1 MSRETENGL
10 LLLLGLATAIITLTG
25 VYTRYVKPSLL
36 PWLTAVAML
45 LIVLA
50 LSAIIRDLRRERT
63 GNTDDTDDTGAV
75 EHTGHAHRR
84 GIGWL
89 IAVPVVLLAFV
100 VPPALGARA
109 AAPLAITLSPNEL
122 RQPFPPLP
130 VGRAPEVS
138 LKEVMKRVAL
148 DSAGTLNS
156 RLITIVGFTLKADSE
171 TDLARITI
179 FCCAADAQ
187 LGRLHLRGP
196 AAAPAAELPDNTW
209 IRVEGTIT
217 PADDAAS
224 PAIPTMT
231 VSTLTPVD
239 APANTYAY

>member
-1 MSRETENGL
+1 MSRETENAL
-10 LLLLGLATAIITLTG
+10 LLLLGLATAIITITG

-36 PWLTAVAML
+36 PWLAAVAVL

-50 LSAIIRDLRRERT
+50 LSAIVRDLRRRRDDKT
-63 GNTDDTDDTGAV
+63 GSD
-75 EHTGHAHRR
+75 EHTGHPHRR

-89 IAVPVVLLAFV
+89 IAVPVLLLAFV
-100 VPPALGARA
+100 VPPALGAQA
-109 AAPLAITLSPNEL
+109 AAPIAITLSPNEL
-122 RQPFPPLP
+122 RQPFPSLP
-130 VGRAPEVS
+130 AGRAPEVS

-156 RLITIVGFTLKADSE
+156 RLITIVGFTLKADSG
-171 TDLARITI
+171 TDLARIAI

-196 AAAPAAELPDNTW
+196 AAAAAAGLPDNTW
-209 IRVEGTIT
+209 IRVEGTIA
-217 PADDAAS
+217 PPDDAAS
-224 PAIPTMT
+224 PVIPTMT

>member
-10 LLLLGLATAIITLTG
+10 LLLLGLATAIITFTG

-36 PWLTAVAML
+36 PWLAAVAVL

-63 GNTDDTDDTGAV
+63 GNTDETGAV

-100 VPPALGARA
+100 VPPALGPRA

-156 RLITIVGFTLKADSE
+156 RLITIVGFTLKADSG

-196 AAAPAAELPDNTW
+196 AAPAAAELPDNTW

>member
-1 MSRETENGL
+1 MSRETENAL
-10 LLLLGLATAIITLTG
+10 LLLLGLATAIVTITG

-36 PWLTAVAML
+36 PWLAALAVL
-45 LIVLA
+45 LMVLA
-50 LSAIIRDLRRERT
+50 LSAIARDLRRGRDDNT
-63 GNTDDTDDTGAV
+63 GSD

-89 IAVPVVLLAFV
+89 IAVPVLLLAFV
-100 VPPALGARA
+100 VPPALGPQG
-109 AAPLAITLSPNEL
+109 AAPIAITLSPNEL
-122 RQPFPPLP
+122 RQPFPSLP
-130 VGRAPEVS
+130 SGRAPEVS
-138 LKEVMKRVAL
+138 LKDVMKRVAL

-156 RLITIVGFTLKADSE
+156 RLITIVGFTLKADGG

-196 AAAPAAELPDNTW
+196 AAAAAAELPDNTW
-209 IRVEGTIT
+209 IRVEGTIAPT
-217 PADDAAS
+217 SDGAS
-224 PAIPTMT
+224 RAIPTMT

>member
-1 MSRETENGL
+1 MSRETENAL
-10 LLLLGLATAIITLTG
+10 LLLLGLATAIITITG

-36 PWLTAVAML
+36 PWLAAVAVL

-50 LSAIIRDLRRERT
+50 LSAIVRAPRRGRDDKT
-63 GNTDDTDDTGAV
+63 GSD

-89 IAVPVVLLAFV
+89 IAVPVLLLAFV
-100 VPPALGARA
+100 VPPALGAQA
-109 AAPLAITLSPNEL
+109 AAPIAITLSPNEL
-122 RQPFPPLP
+122 RQPFPSLP
-130 VGRAPEVS
+130 AARAPEVS

-156 RLITIVGFTLKADSE
+156 RLITIVGFTLKADSG

-187 LGRLHLRGP
+187 LGPLHLRGP
-196 AAAPAAELPDNTW
+196 AAAAAAELPDNTW
-209 IRVEGTIT
+209 IRVEGTIAPPGDT
-217 PADDAAS
+217 ALPV
-224 PAIPTMT
+224 IPTMT

>member
-1 MSRETENGL
+1 MSRETENAL
-10 LLLLGLATAIITLTG
+10 LLLLGLATAIITITG

-36 PWLTAVAML
+36 PWLAAVAVL

-50 LSAIIRDLRRERT
+50 LSAIVRDLRRGR
-63 GNTDDTDDTGAV
+63 DDNAGSD

-89 IAVPVVLLAFV
+89 IAVPVLLLAFV
-100 VPPALGARA
+100 VPPALGAQA

-122 RQPFPPLP
+122 REPFPPLLA
-130 VGRAPEVS
+130 GRAPEVP

-156 RLITIVGFTLKADSE
+156 RLITIVGFTLKADSG

-187 LGRLHLRGP
+187 LGRLHLRGS

-209 IRVEGTIT
+209 IRVEGTIA
-217 PADDAAS
+217 PPGDAAS

-231 VSTLTPVD
+231 VSTLTRVD

>member
-1 MSRETENGL
+1 MSRETENAL
-10 LLLLGLATAIITLTG
+10 LLLLGLATAIITVTG

-36 PWLTAVAML
+36 PWLAAVAVL

-50 LSAIIRDLRRERT
+50 VSAIIRDLRQAR
-63 GNTDDTDDTGAV
+63 DDGTEPDQQ
-75 EHTGHAHRR
+75 TGHAHRR

-100 VPPALGARA
+100 VPPALGAQA
-109 AAPLAITLSPNEL
+109 AAPLTVTLSPNEL

-130 VGRAPEVS
+130 AGRAPEVS

-148 DSAGTLNS
+148 DSAGTLTS
-156 RLITIVGFTLKADSE
+156 RLITVVGFTLKSDGG

-196 AAAPAAELPDNTW
+196 QAAAAAALPDNTW
-209 IRVEGTIT
+209 IRAEGTVTT
-217 PADDAAS
+217 PTRDAAS
-224 PAIPTMT
+224 PSVPTMT
-231 VSTLTPVD
+231 VSTLTRVD

>member
-1 MSRETENGL
+1 MSRETENAL
-10 LLLLGLATAIITLTG
+10 LLLLGLATAIITITG

-36 PWLTAVAML
+36 PWLAAVAVL

-50 LSAIIRDLRRERT
+50 LSAIVRDLRHGRDDNT
-63 GNTDDTDDTGAV
+63 GSD

-89 IAVPVVLLAFV
+89 IAVPVLLLAFV
-100 VPPALGARA
+100 VPPALGAQA
-109 AAPLAITLSPNEL
+109 AAPIAITLSPNEL
-122 RQPFPPLP
+122 RQPFPSLP
-130 VGRAPEVS
+130 AGRAPEVS

-156 RLITIVGFTLKADSE
+156 RLITIVGFTLKADSG

-196 AAAPAAELPDNTW
+196 AAAAAAELPDNTW
-209 IRVEGTIT
+209 IRVEGTIA
-217 PADDAAS
+217 PPGDAAS

-231 VSTLTPVD
+231 VSTLTHVD

>member
-1 MSRETENGL
+1 MSRETENAL
-10 LLLLGLATAIITLTG
+10 LLLLGLATAIITITG

-36 PWLTAVAML
+36 PWLAAVAVL

-50 LSAIIRDLRRERT
+50 LSAIVRDLRRRR
-63 GNTDDTDDTGAV
+63 DD
-75 EHTGHAHRR
+75 HTGRGDNTGSDEHAAHAHRR

-89 IAVPVVLLAFV
+89 IAVPVLLLAFV
-100 VPPALGARA
+100 VPPALGAQA
-109 AAPLAITLSPNEL
+109 AAPISITLSPNEL
-122 RQPFPPLP
+122 RQPFPSLP
-130 VGRAPEVS
+130 AGRAPEVS

-156 RLITIVGFTLKADSE
+156 RLITIVGFTLKADSG

-187 LGRLHLRGP
+187 LGRVHLRGP
-196 AAAPAAELPDNTW
+196 AAAAAAELPDNTW
-209 IRVEGTIT
+209 VRVEGTIAP
-217 PADDAAS
+217 PADAAS

-231 VSTLTPVD
+231 VSTLTRVD

>member
-1 MSRETENGL
+1 MSRETENAL
-10 LLLLGLATAIITLTG
+10 LLLLGLATAIITISG

-36 PWLTAVAML
+36 PWLAAVAVL

-50 LSAIIRDLRRERT
+50 LSAIVRDLRRGRDDKT
-63 GNTDDTDDTGAV
+63 GSD
-75 EHTGHAHRR
+75 EPTGHAHRR

-89 IAVPVVLLAFV
+89 IAVPVLLLAFV
-100 VPPALGARA
+100 VPPALGAQA
-109 AAPLAITLSPNEL
+109 AAPIAITLSPNEL
-122 RQPFPPLP
+122 RQPFPSLP
-130 VGRAPEVS
+130 AGRAPEVS

-156 RLITIVGFTLKADSE
+156 RLITIVGFTLKADSG

-196 AAAPAAELPDNTW
+196 AAAAAELPDNTW
-209 IRVEGTIT
+209 IRVEGTIAP
-217 PADDAAS
+217 PADAAS

>member
-1 MSRETENGL
+1 MSRETENAL
-10 LLLLGLATAIITLTG
+10 LLLLGLATAIIAISG
-25 VYTRYVKPSLL
+25 VYTRYVKPQLL
-36 PWLTAVAML
+36 PWLAAVAVL

-50 LSAIIRDLRRERT
+50 LSAIVRDLRRGRDDKT
-63 GNTDDTDDTGAV
+63 GSD
-75 EHTGHAHRR
+75 EPTGHAHRR

-89 IAVPVVLLAFV
+89 IAVPVLLLAFV
-100 VPPALGARA
+100 VPPALGAQA
-109 AAPLAITLSPNEL
+109 AAPIAITLSPNEL
-122 RQPFPPLP
+122 RQPFPSLP
-130 VGRAPEVS
+130 AGRAPEVS

-156 RLITIVGFTLKADSE
+156 RLITIVGFTLKADSG

-196 AAAPAAELPDNTW
+196 ASAGAAGLPDNTW
-209 IRVEGTIT
+209 IRVEGTIAP
-217 PADDAAS
+217 PADAAS

>member
-1 MSRETENGL
+1 MSRETENAL
-10 LLLLGLATAIITLTG
+10 LLLLGLATAIITISG

-36 PWLTAVAML
+36 PWLAAVAVL

-50 LSAIIRDLRRERT
+50 LSAIVRDLRRGRDDKT
-63 GNTDDTDDTGAV
+63 GSD
-75 EHTGHAHRR
+75 EPTGHAHRR

-89 IAVPVVLLAFV
+89 IAVPVLLLAFV
-100 VPPALGARA
+100 VPPALGAQA
-109 AAPLAITLSPNEL
+109 AAPIAITLSPNEL
-122 RQPFPPLP
+122 RQPFPSLP
-130 VGRAPEVS
+130 AGRAPEVS

-156 RLITIVGFTLKADSE
+156 RLITIVGFTLKADSG

-196 AAAPAAELPDNTW
+196 AAAAAELPDNTW
-209 IRVEGTIT
+209 VRVEGTIAP
-217 PADDAAS
+217 PADAAS

>member
-1 MSRETENGL
+1 MSRETENAL
-10 LLLLGLATAIITLTG
+10 LLLLGLSAAIITVTG

-36 PWLTAVAML
+36 PWLAAVAVL

-50 LSAIIRDLRRERT
+50 VSAIIRDLRQARDDGTEPDEQT
-63 GNTDDTDDTGAV
+63 GY
-75 EHTGHAHRR
+75 AHRR

-100 VPPALGARA
+100 VPPALGAQA
-109 AAPLAITLSPNEL
+109 AAPLTVTLSPNEL

-130 VGRAPEVS
+130 AGRAPEVS

-156 RLITIVGFTLKADSE
+156 RLITVVGFTLKSDGG

-196 AAAPAAELPDNTW
+196 GAPPAQQSCPTTAGFARRARSRP
-209 IRVEGTIT
+209 RQAT
-217 PADDAAS
+217 PHHRRF
-224 PAIPTMT
+224 PQ
-231 VSTLTPVD
+231 
-239 APANTYAY
+239 

>member
-1 MSRETENGL
+1 MSRETENAL
-10 LLLLGLATAIITLTG
+10 LLLLGLATAIIAITG

-36 PWLTAVAML
+36 PWLAAVAVL

-50 LSAIIRDLRRERT
+50 LSAIVRDLRRGRDEKT
-63 GNTDDTDDTGAV
+63 GSD

-89 IAVPVVLLAFV
+89 IAVPVLLLAFV
-100 VPPALGARA
+100 VPPALGAQA
-109 AAPLAITLSPNEL
+109 AAPIAITLSPNEL
-122 RQPFPPLP
+122 RQPFPSLP
-130 VGRAPEVS
+130 AGRAPEVS

-156 RLITIVGFTLKADSE
+156 RRITIVGFTLKADSG

-196 AAAPAAELPDNTW
+196 AAAAAAELPDNTW
-209 IRVEGTIT
+209 IRVEGTIAP
-217 PADDAAS
+217 PADAAS

>member
-1 MSRETENGL
+1 MSRETENAL
-10 LLLLGLATAIITLTG
+10 LLLLGLATAIITISG

-36 PWLTAVAML
+36 PWLAAVAVL

-50 LSAIIRDLRRERT
+50 LSAIVRDLRRGRDDKT
-63 GNTDDTDDTGAV
+63 GSD
-75 EHTGHAHRR
+75 EPTGHAHRR

-89 IAVPVVLLAFV
+89 IAVPVLLLAFV
-100 VPPALGARA
+100 VPPALGAQA
-109 AAPLAITLSPNEL
+109 AAPIAITLSPNEL
-122 RQPFPPLP
+122 RQPFPSLP
-130 VGRAPEVS
+130 AARAPEVS

-156 RLITIVGFTLKADSE
+156 RLITIVGFTLKADSG

-196 AAAPAAELPDNTW
+196 AAAAAAELPDNTW
-209 IRVEGTIT
+209 IRVEGTIAP
-217 PADDAAS
+217 PADAAS

>member
-1 MSRETENGL
+1 MSRETENAL
-10 LLLLGLATAIITLTG
+10 LLLLGLAAAIITITG

-36 PWLTAVAML
+36 PWLAAVAVL

-50 LSAIIRDLRRERT
+50 LSAIVRDPRRGRDDKT
-63 GNTDDTDDTGAV
+63 GSD
-75 EHTGHAHRR
+75 EPTGHAHRR

-89 IAVPVVLLAFV
+89 IAVPVLLLAFV
-100 VPPALGARA
+100 VPPALGAQA
-109 AAPLAITLSPNEL
+109 AAPIAITLSPNEL

-130 VGRAPEVS
+130 AGRAPEVS

-156 RLITIVGFTLKADSE
+156 RLITIVGFTLKADSG

-187 LGRLHLRGP
+187 LGRLHLRGS
-196 AAAPAAELPDNTW
+196 AAAAAAELPDNTW
-209 IRVEGTIT
+209 IRVEGTIA
-217 PADDAAS
+217 PPGDAAS

-231 VSTLTPVD
+231 VSTLTRVD

>member
-1 MSRETENGL
+1 MSRETENAL
-10 LLLLGLATAIITLTG
+10 LLLLGLATAIITITG

-36 PWLTAVAML
+36 PLLAAVAVL

-50 LSAIIRDLRRERT
+50 LSAIVRDLRRRRDDKT
-63 GNTDDTDDTGAV
+63 GSD
-75 EHTGHAHRR
+75 EHTGHPHRH

-89 IAVPVVLLAFV
+89 VAVPVLLLAFV
-100 VPPALGARA
+100 VPPALGAQA

-130 VGRAPEVS
+130 AGRAPEIS

-156 RLITIVGFTLKADSE
+156 RLITIVGFTLKADRG

-196 AAAPAAELPDNTW
+196 AAAAAAELPDNTW
-209 IRVEGTIT
+209 IRVEGTIA
-217 PADDAAS
+217 PQGDAAS

-231 VSTLTPVD
+231 VSTLTRVD

>member
-1 MSRETENGL
+1 MSRETENAL
-10 LLLLGLATAIITLTG
+10 LLLLGLATAIITVTG

-36 PWLTAVAML
+36 PWLAAVAVL

-50 LSAIIRDLRRERT
+50 LSAIVRDLRRGRDDNT
-63 GNTDDTDDTGAV
+63 GSH

-89 IAVPVVLLAFV
+89 IAVPVLLLAFV
-100 VPPALGARA
+100 VPPALGAQA
-109 AAPLAITLSPNEL
+109 AAPIAITLSPNEL

-130 VGRAPEVS
+130 AGRAPEVS

-156 RLITIVGFTLKADSE
+156 RLITIVGFTLKADSG

-196 AAAPAAELPDNTW
+196 AAAAAAELPDNTW
-209 IRVEGTIT
+209 IRVEGTIA
-217 PADDAAS
+217 PPGDATS
-224 PAIPTMT
+224 PTIPTMT

>member
-1 MSRETENGL
+1 MSRETENAL
-10 LLLLGLATAIITLTG
+10 LLLLGLATAIITITG

-36 PWLTAVAML
+36 PWLAAVAVL

-50 LSAIIRDLRRERT
+50 LSAIVRDLRRGRDDKT
-63 GNTDDTDDTGAV
+63 GSD
-75 EHTGHAHRR
+75 EPTGHAHRR

-89 IAVPVVLLAFV
+89 IAVPVLLLAFV
-100 VPPALGARA
+100 VPPALGAQA
-109 AAPLAITLSPNEL
+109 AAPIAITLSPNEL
-122 RQPFPPLP
+122 RQPFPSLP
-130 VGRAPEVS
+130 AGRAPEVS

-156 RLITIVGFTLKADSE
+156 RLITIVGFTLKADSG

-196 AAAPAAELPDNTW
+196 AAAAAAELPDNTW
-209 IRVEGTIT
+209 IRVEGTIAP
-217 PADDAAS
+217 PADAAS

>member
-1 MSRETENGL
+1 MSRETENAL
-10 LLLLGLATAIITLTG
+10 LLLLGLSAAIITVTG
-25 VYTRYVKPSLL
+25 AYTRYVKPSIL
-36 PWLTAVAML
+36 PWLAAVAVL

-50 LSAIIRDLRRERT
+50 VSAIIRDLRRGRDDGT
-63 GNTDDTDDTGAV
+63 GPD
-75 EHTGHAHRR
+75 EHPSHAHRR

-89 IAVPVVLLAFV
+89 IAVPILLLAFV
-100 VPPALGARA
+100 VPPALGAQA
-109 AAPLAITLSPNEL
+109 AAPLAVTLSPNEL

-130 VGRAPEVS
+130 AGRAPELS

-148 DSAGTLNS
+148 DSAGTLTS
-156 RLITIVGFTLKADSE
+156 RLITVVGFTLKDASG

-196 AAAPAAELPDNTW
+196 AAASAAELPDNTW
-209 IRVEGTIT
+209 IRAEGTV
-217 PADDAAS
+217 AS
-224 PAIPTMT
+224 PTSDAPSPSVPTIT
-231 VSTLTPVD
+231 VSTLTRVD

>member
-1 MSRETENGL
+1 MSRETENAL
-10 LLLLGLATAIITLTG
+10 LLLLGLATAIITISG

-36 PWLTAVAML
+36 PWLAAVAVL

-50 LSAIIRDLRRERT
+50 LSAIVRDLRRGRDDKT
-63 GNTDDTDDTGAV
+63 GSD
-75 EHTGHAHRR
+75 EPTGHAHRR

-89 IAVPVVLLAFV
+89 IAVPVLLLAFV
-100 VPPALGARA
+100 VPPALGAQA
-109 AAPLAITLSPNEL
+109 AAPIAITLSPNEL
-122 RQPFPPLP
+122 RQPFPSLP
-130 VGRAPEVS
+130 AGRAPEVS

-156 RLITIVGFTLKADSE
+156 RLITIVGFTLKADSG

-196 AAAPAAELPDNTW
+196 AAAAAAELPDNTW
-209 IRVEGTIT
+209 IRVEGTIAP
-217 PADDAAS
+217 PADAAS

>member
-1 MSRETENGL
+1 MSRETENAL
-10 LLLLGLATAIITLTG
+10 LLLLGLATAIITITG

-36 PWLTAVAML
+36 PWLAAVAVL

-50 LSAIIRDLRRERT
+50 LSAIVRDLRRRRDDNT
-63 GNTDDTDDTGAV
+63 GSD

-89 IAVPVVLLAFV
+89 IAVPVLLLAFV
-100 VPPALGARA
+100 VPPALGAQA
-109 AAPLAITLSPNEL
+109 AAPIAITLSPNEL
-122 RQPFPPLP
+122 RQPFPSLP
-130 VGRAPEVS
+130 AGRAPEVS

-156 RLITIVGFTLKADSE
+156 RLITIVGFTLKADSG

-196 AAAPAAELPDNTW
+196 VAAAAAELPDNTW
-209 IRVEGTIT
+209 IRVEGTIAP
-217 PADDAAS
+217 PADAAS

>member
-1 MSRETENGL
+1 MSRETENAL
-10 LLLLGLATAIITLTG
+10 LLLLGLATAIITITG

-36 PWLTAVAML
+36 PWLAAVAVL
-45 LIVLA
+45 LVVLA
-50 LSAIIRDLRRERT
+50 LSAIARDLRRGR
-63 GNTDDTDDTGAV
+63 DDNDTGSD
-75 EHTGHAHRR
+75 EHTGHAHR
-84 GIGWL
+84 IGWL
-89 IAVPVVLLAFV
+89 IAVPVLLLAFV
-100 VPPALGARA
+100 VPPALGAQA
-109 AAPLAITLSPNEL
+109 AAPLAITLSPSEL

-130 VGRAPEVS
+130 AGRAPEVS

-148 DSAGTLNS
+148 DSAGTLSS
-156 RLITIVGFTLKADSE
+156 RLITTVGFTLKADSG

-196 AAAPAAELPDNTW
+196 AAAAAARLPDNTW
-209 IRVEGTIT
+209 IRVEGTIA
-217 PADDAAS
+217 PPGDAAS